1 MLRSLYTAAT
11 GMSAQQTAVDVVSN
25 NLANANTTGFKRSQA
40 DFEDLL
46 YAARER
52 PGKVGAAG
60 AVAPTGLEIGSGARL
75 VSTTKVFE
83 QGAVEE
89 TTRDLDVAIDGRGF
103 LQVQLPDGSVGFTR
117 DGSLRLSPS
126 GTLVT
131 NRGFPVEP
139 AIQIPPEAKEIQ
151 IAGDGTVAVITPGTT
166 DPQIVGT
173 LQLARFANPSGLVSM
188 GENVY
193 QESPASGAPTTGTA
207 GLDGFGQ
214 LRQGFLERSNVSV
227 VNELVSLI
235 VAQRAYEINT
245 RAIRVGDEMLGN
257 LNELIR

>member
-1 MLRSLYTAAT
+1 MVRLDGLGRLPRQRVEWHAQAHGRVAGEQEHVPAPETPTARS
-11 GMSAQQTAVDVVSN
+11 
-25 NLANANTTGFKRSQA
+25 
-40 DFEDLL
+40 
-46 YAARER
+46 
-52 PGKVGAAG
+52 P
-60 AVAPTGLEIGSGARL
+60 
-75 VSTTKVFE
+75 
-83 QGAVEE
+83 
-89 TTRDLDVAIDGRGF
+89 
-103 LQVQLPDGSVGFTR
+103 
-117 DGSLRLSPS
+117 PS